1 MKRIFRVFGMTL
13 FLVSFM
19 ASVVKAE
26 STAPVDLGTTGN
38 YAVLT
43 KTGVD
48 SVPLLNLGYATAINA
63 SVEFVANQ
71 TTFAGYASVNAD
83 NSINILGS
91 INVDSNDIGKL
102 ADVLVVIYS
111 TIQSQYYML
120 DLDAETIIWDADF
133 SSLVPFTQEV
143 SLDSVQEVQISSL
156 SLNISGMLNIY
167 FGYRLEDGTIV
178 YNSNTLDIKVESTAP
193 VDLGIAGNYAIL
205 TKAGVTCVPPSAIT
219 GDIGVSPIA
228 AMGITGFSLTMD
240 SANEFSVSSQVTG
253 KIYAASY
260 AAPTPSILTTA
271 ISDMETAYTD
281 AAGRTPDYVELLTGD
296 LSGQTLQPGV
306 YKWSTGVLITSDV
319 TLHGGVNDVF
329 IFQIAKGITQ
339 ATGTKIILT
348 GGVLA
353 KNIFWQTSEFVS
365 IGTGAHFE
373 GILLVKT
380 GIAVK
385 ANASING
392 RLLAQTAATL
402 IKNTVVAP

>member
-1 MKRIFRVFGMTL
+1 MFQRIKVMKRLITVFGITL

-26 STAPVDLGTTGN
+26 SPAPVDLGT
-38 YAVLT
+38 
-43 KTGVD
+43 
-48 SVPLLNLGYATAINA
+48 
-63 SVEFVANQ
+63 
-71 TTFAGYASVNAD
+71 
-83 NSINILGS
+83 
-91 INVDSNDIGKL
+91 
-102 ADVLVVIYS
+102 
-111 TIQSQYYML
+111 
-120 DLDAETIIWDADF
+120 
-133 SSLVPFTQEV
+133 
-143 SLDSVQEVQISSL
+143 
-156 SLNISGMLNIY
+156 
-167 FGYRLEDGTIV
+167 
-178 YNSNTLDIKVESTAP
+178 
-193 VDLGIAGNYAIL
+193 AGNYAIL
-205 TKAGVTCVPPSAIT
+205 TKTGVACVPPSAIT

>member
-1 MKRIFRVFGMTL
+1 MTL
-13 FLVSFM
+13 FLVGFM

-26 STAPVDLGTTGN
+26 NPAPIDLGT
-38 YAVLT
+38 
-43 KTGVD
+43 
-48 SVPLLNLGYATAINA
+48 
-63 SVEFVANQ
+63 
-71 TTFAGYASVNAD
+71 
-83 NSINILGS
+83 
-91 INVDSNDIGKL
+91 
-102 ADVLVVIYS
+102 
-111 TIQSQYYML
+111 
-120 DLDAETIIWDADF
+120 
-133 SSLVPFTQEV
+133 
-143 SLDSVQEVQISSL
+143 
-156 SLNISGMLNIY
+156 
-167 FGYRLEDGTIV
+167 
-178 YNSNTLDIKVESTAP
+178 
-193 VDLGIAGNYAIL
+193 AGNYAIL

-228 AMGITGFSLTMD
+228 ATGITGFSLTMD
-240 SANEFSVSSQVTG
+240 STNEFSVSSQVTG
-253 KIYAASY
+253 KIYASSY
-260 AAPTPSILTTA
+260 ATPTPSILTTA

-281 AAGRTPDYVELLTGD
+281 AAGRTPDYIELFTGD
-296 LSGQTLQPGV
+296 LSGQTLQPAGV

-339 ATGTKIILT
+339 ATDTKIILT

-380 GIAVK
+380 GIAVE

-402 IKNTVVAP
+402 IKDTVVAP